1 MKIGNITLPRAAAL
15 APMAGVGDRA
25 FREICRRY
33 GSVCSVG
40 EMTSAKGLIY
50 SDRKSEELLYLGEA
64 ERPGAVQLFG
74 DDPELVAAAA
84 KKALAWNPDWIDIN
98 MGCPGPQD
106 RRKRQ
111 RQRPDEAPGAGRGDR
126 PGGGGRRGLPGDGEV
141 PQGLG

>member
-1 MKIGNITLPRAAAL
+1 
-15 APMAGVGDRA
+15 MAGVGDRA

-50 SDRKSEELLYLGEA
+50 SDRKSEELLCLGEA

-84 KKALAWNPDWIDIN
+84 KKGAGLE
-98 MGCPGPQD
+98 PGLDRHQYGLPCPQD

>member
-50 SDRKSEELLYLGEA
+50 SDRKSEESALLGET

-84 KKALAWNPDWIDIN
+84 KKALAGNRTGSTSIWVAL
-98 MGCPGPQD
+98 PQD
-106 RRKRQ
+106 CRKRQ

-126 PGGGGRRGLPGDGEV
+126 SGGGGRRGLPGDGEV